1 VERLWKTAS
10 GGAIEVWAEGEF
22 GGTIARPLPPGS
34 LMRRRRP
41 LALLLLA
48 ATLAGC
54 AGVEKVLTTGFQ
66 KPKLV
71 FQSFTPRELDL
82 EGVTLGLVYRI
93 DNPNAI
99 GLPLANVDYKVDVE
113 GRQAVSGSSR
123 TGLRIPAN
131 GSAPLELPIRLRYA
145 DVPGLLTNLATKE
158 RLGFHVQA
166 TAGIET
172 PVGVIGIPFSY
183 TGEVERPKMPHIGL
197 AGISLGS
204 ASLSGLSFKMKVDVA
219 NPNGFALPVGALA
232 YGLKVGGS
240 PVLSAAS
247 QGIGSVPGRGKT
259 QLEIP
264 VQLPFAQ
271 AADAVSRLMRGGSTD
286 VALDGKAHFGSVS
299 LPVNLS
305 GRLAR

>member
-1 VERLWKTAS
+1 MHSRRLLA
-10 GGAIEVWAEGEF
+10 V
-22 GGTIARPLPPGS
+22 
-34 LMRRRRP
+34 
-41 LALLLLA
+41 LALA
-48 ATLAGC
+48 ASLAGC
-54 AGVEKVLTTGFQ
+54 AGVEKVLATGFQ
-66 KPKLV
+66 KPKLT

-93 DNPNAI
+93 DNPNPI

-123 TGLRIPAN
+123 TGLHIPAS

-145 DVPGLLTNLATKE
+145 DVPGFLTNLLTKE

-166 TAGIET
+166 TAGIQT
-172 PVGVIGIPFSY
+172 PVGVIGIPMSY
-183 TGEVERPKMPHIGL
+183 TGEVDRPKLPQIGL

-204 ASLSGLSFKMKVDVA
+204 ASLSGLSFKVRVNVA

-232 YGLKVGGS
+232 YGLKVGGN
-240 PVLSAAS
+240 PVVSAAS
-247 QGIGSVPGRGKT
+247 QGIGSVAGHGKT

-271 AADAVSRLMRGGSTD
+271 AADAVNRLMRGGSAD
-286 VALDGKAHFGSVS
+286 VALDGKANFGSMS
-299 LPVNLS
+299 LPVNLA
-305 GRLAR
+305 GKLAR